1 MFMLFSEPPPISIRF
16 ASVPNVILLSS
27 AQISWGWYKERI
39 FARAHQWSYQRISK
53 WRLSPHAVGKSG
65 WFFLLLVQSLIK
77 IHPCGP
83 YKRRGNMHQNTQ
95 LERKGLQSL
104 GIDMLIVISCRI
116 FKDILTFV
124 DVTRHIYLLPRRTHR
139 TITFFICSSKFFDS
153 QGIELVNNEIAIST
167 GNLYGNFLS
176 RFISFIRFNFSLQCK
191 HST

>member
-1 MFMLFSEPPPISIRF
+1 MKKYCPR
-16 ASVPNVILLSS
+16 V
-27 AQISWGWYKERI
+27 KENAGGRPSN
-39 FARAHQWSYQRISK
+39 QTNKQ
-53 WRLSPHAVGKSG
+53 HAVGKSG

-77 IHPCGP
+77 IYPCGP

-153 QGIELVNNEIAIST
+153 QGIELVNNEIAINICYLPAGRSVW
-167 GNLYGNFLS
+167 
-176 RFISFIRFNFSLQCK
+176 
-191 HST
+191 